1 MEALYYILM
10 VVFWV
15 ISLLVVG
22 RIGYGIGLDKGVKI
36 GAEYVIKDVKHCF
49 LEDNDM

>member
-1 MEALYYILM
+1 MEILYYVLM
-10 VVFWV
+10 VLFWV
-15 ISLLVVG
+15 ISLFVVG

-36 GAEYVIKDVKHCF
+36 GVEYVIKDVKHCF